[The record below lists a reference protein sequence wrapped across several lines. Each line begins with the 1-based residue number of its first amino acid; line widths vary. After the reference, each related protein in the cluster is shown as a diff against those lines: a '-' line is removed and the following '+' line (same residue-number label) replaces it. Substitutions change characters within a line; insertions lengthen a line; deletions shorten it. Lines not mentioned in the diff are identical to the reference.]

1 MNTIGKIIG
10 IYPGQFQP
18 PHRGHLA
25 AYKRLQQYSREN
37 TFVITTDYDPT
48 INAPLH
54 FGDKEQIL
62 TRLGI
67 SSNRIKKV
75 TKLIDPETH
84 KFIQPEEIL
93 RDFDE
98 KTTTVIYA
106 LQSSVAKNLLKHSD
120 YYKSV
125 IGVGG
130 KYEPYKKHSY
140 ILIVDDSI
148 IDGRVVTSDKIREAL
163 GSHKWTKEQKEEFFK
178 HFFGWFDLGLFELLK
193 NKYTNAQQSNI
204 QVTPPEG
211 GQEVFPTAPENIREI
226 LSTEIV
232 NILNELMGLPSSTP
246 TDSGQPSIASDPET
260 IKTDAEKRKEDAD
273 KKLAAQT
280 QKSASERELKSMEG
294 DRKWKEKDI
303 ITLKKDKIPNKRKE
317 INALNQQL
325 AGGYSSS
332 TLTELKKSK

>member
-67 SSNRIKKV
+67 PSNRIKKV

-106 LQSSVAKNLLKHSD
+106 LQSPVTKNLLRYSD
-120 YYKSV
+120 YYKNV
-125 IGVGG
+125 TGVGG

-140 ILIVDDSI
+140 IFTIDDSK
-148 IDGRVVTSDKIREAL
+148 IDGKIVTSDKIREAL
-163 GSHKWTKEQKEEFFK
+163 GSHKWTREQKEEFFK
-178 HFFGWFDLGLFELLK
+178 YFFGWFDLGLFELLK
-193 NKYTNAQQSNI
+193 NKYTNAQQSDV
-204 QVTPPEG
+204 QVIPPEG
-211 GQEVFPTAPENIREI
+211 GQEVFPGSPENIREI
-226 LSTEIV
+226 LSKEIV
-232 NILNELMGLPSSTP
+232 NILNELMGLP
-246 TDSGQPSIASDPET
+246 PSIATDPSYGANNSIAT
-260 IKTDAEKRKEDAD
+260 NDT
-273 KKLAAQT
+273 
-280 QKSASERELKSMEG
+280 
-294 DRKWKEKDI
+294 
-303 ITLKKDKIPNKRKE
+303 P
-317 INALNQQL
+317 LNQQTADKEKKIDL
-325 AGGYSSS
+325 VKQKKQAEDDKKRNLTQYKRDKDSVHNYDKYARKQDQEKVDALNKQITQTSAPTS
-332 TLTELKKSK
+332 TLT